1 MKLSAKCHTRN
12 NSPIPILR
20 TREVFIY
27 IFVYL
32 ENNSSINHIMSRYAT
47 SEMEENIFSY
57 FKIEYLTITGGQLKT
72 NRLKSKCILIS

>member
-32 ENNSSINHIMSRYAT
+32 ENNSSINHMMSRYVT

-57 FKIEYLTITGGQLKT
+57 FKIEYLTITGGH
-72 NRLKSKCILIS
+72 